1 MKSIKINA
9 ILRNICF
16 ISIVFIISMALIYSI
31 NNQHVFAR
39 ENVKIKITS
48 TPTPNMIPAFLLLE
62 LSNLSQ
68 YGIEVEY
75 IPSKDVSDIIAHL
88 TRKDVDFV
96 SFSIPS
102 GIKIYNQGIKNIKLI
117 GVHVWKAIYV
127 IGNQNVDE
135 WEDLIGERILIP
147 FRGGE
152 PDIIARASMKSE
164 GFNPDKDF
172 RIEHL
177 SLAHI
182 KRLLLLGQVQ
192 AAVLPEPHISQ
203 LLFESKGDLQIVI
216 RPQQGFFSTI
226 PEWVNERVPLGG
238 LWLVSTNLSNEIA
251 QKVVTAFAKA
261 NQYAMNH
268 PEETANITYHYF
280 KEYFYGVFPEKA
292 ISDSLKSGRLELDF
306 KVIKQ
311 GNLESFI
318 ETLGYPPVDKGI
330 YYDPS
335 LGKFN

>member
-1 MKSIKINA
+1 MKIKKIDT
-9 ILRNICF
+9 ILRNICL
-16 ISIVFIISMALIYSI
+16 ISIVLIISMIFIYPI
-31 NNQHVFAR
+31 NDKHVFAR
-39 ENVKIKITS
+39 ENVTIKITS
-48 TPTPNMIPAFLLLE
+48 TPTPNMIPAFLMLE
-62 LSNLSQ
+62 QSNLSQ

-88 TRKDVDFV
+88 TRKDIDFV

-127 IGNQNVDE
+127 IGNQNIDQ

-152 PDIIARASMKSE
+152 PDIIVRASMKSE

-172 RIEHL
+172 RIEYL
-177 SLAHI
+177 SVAHI

-192 AAVLPEPHISQ
+192 VAVLPEPHISQ
-203 LLFESKGDLQIVI
+203 LLLESKENLQIVI
-216 RPQQGFFSTI
+216 RPQQGFSSNI
-226 PEWVNERVPLGG
+226 PEWGNERLPLGG
-238 LWLVSTNLSNEIA
+238 FWLVSPNLRGEIV

-268 PEETANITYHYF
+268 PEETANITYNYF
-280 KEYFYGVFPEKA
+280 KKYFHGLFPEKA

-311 GNLESFI
+311 GNLESYI
-318 ETLGYPPVDKGI
+318 KALGYPPFDKGI
-330 YYDPS
+330 YYDQS